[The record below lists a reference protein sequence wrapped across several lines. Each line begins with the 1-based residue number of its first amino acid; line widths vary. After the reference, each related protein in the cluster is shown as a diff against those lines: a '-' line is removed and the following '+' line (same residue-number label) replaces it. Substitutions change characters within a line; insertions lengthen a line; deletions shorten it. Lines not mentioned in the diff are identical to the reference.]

1 MTDALV
7 CANHPDRTTLLRCN
21 RCEKPICTR
30 CAVLTPVGYRCREC
44 VQGVRKGF
52 DNVRPSDLPLAA
64 LLAAAGTGLGVFLLQ
79 NLSFWG
85 LIVAPVAGGALAEGV
100 RWAVGRRRTTRLP
113 LVAAAGGA
121 VGVLAAMALPWI
133 AFLPWAGLE
142 SGLGVPSLLAT
153 FLGTAIWQVLPGGLM
168 ISTMYYR
175 LRGIQL

>member
-1 MTDALV
+1 VTETLV

-21 RCEKPICTR
+21 RCEKPICTK
-30 CAVLTPVGYRCREC
+30 CAILTPVGYRCREC

-52 DNVRPSDLPLAA
+52 DNIRPTDLPLAA
-64 LLAAAGTGLGVFLLQ
+64 LLAAGGTGLGVFLLQ
-79 NLSFWG
+79 NLGFWG

-100 RWAVGRRRTTRLP
+100 RWAVRRRRSTRLP

-121 VGVLAAMALPWI
+121 AGVVAAMALPWI
-133 AFLPWAGLE
+133 ALLPWVGAE
-142 SGLGVPSLLAT
+142 SGLGVQSLAAT
-153 FLGTAIWQVLPGGLM
+153 FLSAAIWHVLPGALM

>member
-1 MTDALV
+1 MTETLV

-52 DNVRPSDLPLAA
+52 DNTRPADLPLAA
-64 LLAAAGTGLGVFLLQ
+64 VVAAAGTGFAVFLLQ

-100 RWAVGRRRTTRLP
+100 RWVVQRRRSTRLP
-113 LVAAAGGA
+113 IVAAAGGA
-121 VGVLAAMALPWI
+121 VGVLAVMALPWI
-133 AFLPWAGLE
+133 ALLPWMGAE
-142 SGLGVPSLLAT
+142 TGLGMGSLGGS
-153 FLGTAIWQVLPGGLM
+153 FLGAAIWQVFPGALM